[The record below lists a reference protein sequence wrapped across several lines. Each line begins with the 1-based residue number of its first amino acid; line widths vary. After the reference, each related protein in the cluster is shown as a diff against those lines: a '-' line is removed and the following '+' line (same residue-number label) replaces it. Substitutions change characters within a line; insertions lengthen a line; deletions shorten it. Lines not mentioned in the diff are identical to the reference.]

1 MSVGWKQDVPGAEFA
16 HRVTTTAEAAEYAP
30 SIVLRVL
37 CHVLINCLPEEGLPE
52 LYETLND
59 FHTFYGNRMIHVLPP
74 GPIQKSVPVNVSRV
88 FTSQPF
94 DISED

>member
-30 SIVLRVL
+30 NIVLRVL
-37 CHVLINCLPEEGLPE
+37 CHVLINCLPEEGLPG

-59 FHTFYGNRMIHVLPP
+59 FHAFYKNRTIHVLPP
-74 GPIQKSVPVNVSRV
+74 GPIQKSVPVNISRV
-88 FTSQPF
+88 LTSQPF
-94 DISED
+94 DIFED

>member
-1 MSVGWKQDVPGAEFA
+1 MSVGWKQVVPGAEFA
-16 HRVTTTAEAAEYAP
+16 HRVTTTTQASEDAP

-52 LYETLND
+52 LYESLTDLHD
-59 FHTFYGNRMIHVLPP
+59 FYKNKAIHLLPP
-74 GPIQKSVPVNVSRV
+74 APVQKNVPVNVSRV

-94 DISED
+94 DISEE